1 LSAYEPPTGWQDE
14 DVSDW
19 SQDLPPFDVSVA
31 HPARVYDYLL
41 GGKDNF
47 AADRVAAEA
56 IIEVSPVVFAC
67 VRANR
72 AFLRRAVRYLA
83 REAGIRQFLD
93 IGTGLPT
100 ADNTHHVAQR
110 IAPECKVAYVDNDPI
125 VLAHARALMTSAPGG
140 ACAYIDA
147 DLRDTD
153 KVLRHAA
160 ETLDFAQPVAV
171 MVLCT
176 MQYVPDTDDP
186 HAIVARLM
194 NAVPSGS
201 FLAMSDTTRD
211 IDTQAMMTGAARYYN
226 AKLGPTV
233 FTPRTGAEYAR
244 FFDGLSLVEPGLVPM
259 PQWRPDPDPDP
270 GPAEVI
276 PMYAAVGRKA

>member
-1 LSAYEPPTGWQDE
+1 MSAQQAPANGRYDDAAEGPP
-14 DVSDW
+14 S
-19 SQDLPPFDVSVA
+19 FDVTTA
-31 HPARVYDYLL
+31 LPARVYDYLL

-47 AADRVAAEA
+47 AADRAAAEA

-72 AFLRRAVRYLA
+72 AFLRRVVRYLA

-100 ADNTHHVAQR
+100 AENTHQVAHQ
-110 IAPECKVAYVDNDPI
+110 IAPDSRVVYVDNDPI
-125 VLAHARALMTSAPGG
+125 VLAHARALLTSTSEG

-147 DLRDTD
+147 DLRDTGT
-153 KVLRHAA
+153 VLQQAA
-160 ETLDFAQPVAV
+160 ETLDFGKPVAV

-176 MQYVPDTDDP
+176 MQYVPDADDP
-186 HAIVARLM
+186 HAIIARLM

-201 FLAMSDTTRD
+201 FLTMSDTTRD
-211 IDTQAMMTGAARYYN
+211 IDTETMTTGAARYN

-233 FTPRTGAEYAR
+233 FTPRTGVEYAR

-259 PQWRPDPDPDP
+259 PQWRPDSGPDS
-270 GPAEVI
+270 GAAEVI
-276 PMYAAVGRKA
+276 PMYAAMGRKP

>member
-1 LSAYEPPTGWQDE
+1 LSAHEAPASERDDDAP
-14 DVSDW
+14 DW
-19 SQDLPPFDVSVA
+19 SHDPPPFDITTA

-47 AADRVAAEA
+47 AADRAAAEA

-100 ADNTHHVAQR
+100 AENTHQVAQD
-110 IAPECKVAYVDNDPI
+110 IAPESRVVYVDNDPI
-125 VLAHARALMTSAPGG
+125 VLSHARALLTSTRAG
-140 ACAYIDA
+140 ACAYVDA

-153 KVLRHAA
+153 KVLHRAA
-160 ETLDFAQPVAV
+160 RTLDFGQPIAV

-176 MQYVPDTDDP
+176 MQYVPDADDP
-186 HAIVARLM
+186 HAIIARLM

-201 FLAMSDTTRD
+201 FLTMSDTTRD
-211 IDTQAMMTGAARYYN
+211 IDPQTMTTGAARYN
-226 AKLGPTV
+226 AKLGPTT
-233 FTPRTGAEYAR
+233 FTPRTGTEYAR
-244 FFDGLSLVEPGLVPM
+244 FFDHLSLVEPGLVPM
-259 PQWRPDPDPDP
+259 PQWRPDRGSGP

-276 PMYAAVGRKA
+276 PMYAAMGRKP

>member
-1 LSAYEPPTGWQDE
+1 M
-14 DVSDW
+14 
-19 SQDLPPFDVSVA
+19 
-31 HPARVYDYLL
+31 YDFLL

-47 AADRVAAEA
+47 AADRAAAEA

-83 REAGIRQFLD
+83 RDAGIRQFLD

-100 ADNTHHVAQR
+100 AENTHQVAQH
-110 IAPECKVAYVDNDPI
+110 IAPDSRVVYVDNDPT
-125 VLAHARALMTSAPGG
+125 VLAHARALLTSTREG

-153 KVLRHAA
+153 KVLHQAA
-160 ETLDFAQPVAV
+160 ETLDFGKPVAV

-176 MQYVPDTDDP
+176 MQYVPDADDP
-186 HAIVARLM
+186 HAIIARLM
-194 NAVPSGS
+194 DAVPSGS
-201 FLAMSDTTRD
+201 FLTMSDTTRD
-211 IDTQAMMTGAARYYN
+211 IDTQAMTTGAARYN

-259 PQWRPDPDPDP
+259 PQWSPDPDS

-276 PMYAAVGRKA
+276 PMYAAMGRKP

>member
-1 LSAYEPPTGWQDE
+1 
-14 DVSDW
+14 VRDW
-19 SQDLPPFDVSVA
+19 AKDPPPFDISTA
-31 HPARVYDYLL
+31 HPARVYNYLL

-47 AADRVAAEA
+47 AADRAAA
-56 IIEVSPVVFAC
+56 QTIIEVTPVVFAC

-72 AFLRRAVRYLA
+72 AFLRRAVQYLA

-100 ADNTHHVAQR
+100 AQNTHQVAQE
-110 IAPECKVAYVDNDPI
+110 IDPECRVVYVDNDPI
-125 VLAHARALMTSAPGG
+125 VLAHARALLTSAPEG

-147 DLRDTD
+147 DLRDTSE
-153 KVLRHAA
+153 VLRRAA
-160 ETLDFAQPVAV
+160 ETLDFSKPVAV

-176 MQYVPDTDDP
+176 MQYVPDADDP
-186 HAIVARLM
+186 YAVVGRLM
-194 NAVPSGS
+194 DAAASGS

-211 IDTQAMMTGAARYYN
+211 IDTQVMTTGAERYN
-226 AKLGPTV
+226 AKLGSAV
-233 FTPRTGAEYAR
+233 FTPRSGAEYAR

-259 PQWRPDPDPDP
+259 PQWRPEPDS

-276 PMYAAVGRKA
+276 PMYAAMARKQ

>member
-1 LSAYEPPTGWQDE
+1 MSAHQAPAGGSNNDAGGRSHGPLALDT
-14 DVSDW
+14 ST
-19 SQDLPPFDVSVA
+19 A

-47 AADRVAAEA
+47 APDRAAAEA
-56 IIEVSPVVFAC
+56 IIAVSPVVFAC

-83 REAGIRQFLD
+83 GEAGIRQFLD

-100 ADNTHHVAQR
+100 AQNTHQVAQQA
-110 IAPECKVAYVDNDPI
+110 APESRVVYVDNDPI
-125 VLAHARALMTSAPGG
+125 VLAHARALLTSSEEG

-153 KVLRHAA
+153 KVLQQAA
-160 ETLDFAQPVAV
+160 ETLDFRQPVAV

-176 MQYVPDTDDP
+176 MQYVPDADDP
-186 HAIVARLM
+186 HAIIARLVD
-194 NAVPSGS
+194 AVPSGS

-211 IDTQAMMTGAARYYN
+211 IDTETMTTGAARYN
-226 AKLGPTV
+226 ERPQSAV
-233 FTPRTGAEYAR
+233 FTPRTGAEYSR
-244 FFDGLSLVEPGLVPM
+244 FFDRLAFVEPGLVPM
-259 PQWRPDPDPDP
+259 PQWRPDPDS
-270 GPAEVI
+270 GPAETI
-276 PMYAAVGRKA
+276 PMYAAVGRKP

>member
-1 LSAYEPPTGWQDE
+1 LSAHEPPAGRQYLDAA
-14 DVSDW
+14 DW
-19 SQDLPPFDVSVA
+19 SHDPPPFDVSTA

-47 AADRVAAEA
+47 AADRAAAQA

-67 VRANR
+67 VLANR

-100 ADNTHHVAQR
+100 ADNTHHVAQQ
-110 IAPECKVAYVDNDPI
+110 IAPESKVAYVDNDPI
-125 VLAHARALMTSAPGG
+125 VLAHARALLTSAPEG

-153 KVLRHAA
+153 KVLHHAA
-160 ETLDFAQPVAV
+160 ETLDFTQPIAV

-176 MQYVPDTDDP
+176 MQYVPDADNP
-186 HAIVARLM
+186 HAVTARLM
-194 NAVPSGS
+194 NAVPPGS

-211 IDTQAMMTGAARYYN
+211 IDTQAMTTGAARYN

-259 PQWRPDPDPDP
+259 PQWRPDPGPDSDS
-270 GPAEVI
+270 AEVI